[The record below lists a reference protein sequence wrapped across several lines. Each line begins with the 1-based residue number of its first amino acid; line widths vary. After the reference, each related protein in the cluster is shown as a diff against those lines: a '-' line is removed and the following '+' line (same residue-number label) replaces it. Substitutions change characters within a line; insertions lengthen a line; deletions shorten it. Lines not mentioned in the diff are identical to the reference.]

1 MTNRPGPRRLAGW
14 LFPSVVGFVLLLV
27 VPEPFWPIAIVPAF
41 LGHYRMTRAA
51 DLKRALPPVEVLV
64 AVSPLLAVGALLI
77 LVVLVPSLREQ
88 IRPGWFP
95 RSVVFLAWA
104 ASTYAVWR
112 VGIKPR
118 PDGPPRV

>member
-1 MTNRPGPRRLAGW
+1 
-14 LFPSVVGFVLLLV
+14 VGFVFLRAARA
-27 VPEPFWPIAIVPAF
+27 FWPIAIVPAF
-41 LGHYRMTRAA
+41 FGHYRMTRSA
-51 DLKRALPPVEVLV
+51 DLKRALPPVEVLI
-64 AVSPLLAVGALLI
+64 AVSPLLAVGALLL

-112 VGIKPR
+112 VGLPR
-118 PDGPPRV
+118 PTPLHA